1 MDRALGGRV
10 HYTVQ
15 PSSLQNNSAAPTW
28 SELLS
33 SRQFNSV
40 QCFVRLNVFI
50 LFVLFCFHFFLCGCN
65 VEKILRVW
73 RTKWSLNT
81 FTVALHAHACK
92 VVCIHAVCVVVH
104 FFFSV
109 SFTDIVISS
118 FCVSRHTPHQFY
130 NFYSKNCTIF
140 LTGIL
145 LCVYNY

>member
-40 QCFVRLNVFI
+40 FCEAERFHIVCI
-50 LFVLFCFHFFLCGCN
+50 VLLPLFFLCGCN

-140 LTGIL
+140 LTGIV